1 MIVQAGVIHH
11 KPRIAILGT
20 ITQQSAVPRG
30 DENHHRW
37 TKGKKKNRDPQE
49 AGEKELRVVAVDS
62 KQAKL
67 RYGYETSKVHKE
79 QKNPRLL
86 ISHEPQRERERE
98 RKNLIQLVEG
108 GEGGG
113 GVHRLGLA
121 EHLLQHDADAAT
133 NYSSKEK
140 G

>member
-1 MIVQAGVIHH
+1 M
-11 KPRIAILGT
+11 
-20 ITQQSAVPRG
+20 
-30 DENHHRW
+30 D
-37 TKGKKKNRDPQE
+37 KGEKKNRDPQE
-49 AGEKELRVVAVDS
+49 AGEEELRVVAVDS

-79 QKNPRLL
+79 QKKPRLL

-98 RKNLIQLVEG
+98 REGGRKNLIQLVEG

-121 EHLLQHDADAAT
+121 EHLLQHDA
-133 NYSSKEK
+133 
-140 G
+140 

>member
-1 MIVQAGVIHH
+1 MGTRL
-11 KPRIAILGT
+11 PR
-20 ITQQSAVPRG
+20 S
-30 DENHHRW
+30 
-37 TKGKKKNRDPQE
+37 TKNKKTPPTY
-49 AGEKELRVVAVDS
+49 LS
-62 KQAKL
+62 
-67 RYGYETSKVHKE
+67 
-79 QKNPRLL
+79 
-86 ISHEPQRERERE
+86 RERERE
-98 RKNLIQLVEG
+98 ENLIQLVEG

>member
-1 MIVQAGVIHH
+1 M
-11 KPRIAILGT
+11 
-20 ITQQSAVPRG
+20 
-30 DENHHRW
+30 D
-37 TKGKKKNRDPQE
+37 KGGKKNRDPQE
-49 AGEKELRVVAVDS
+49 AGEKELRMVAVES

-79 QKNPRLL
+79 QKKPRLL
-86 ISHEPQRERERE
+86 ISHEPQRERERERE

>member
-1 MIVQAGVIHH
+1 M
-11 KPRIAILGT
+11 
-20 ITQQSAVPRG
+20 
-30 DENHHRW
+30 D
-37 TKGKKKNRDPQE
+37 KGKKKQRSKRGRGRRAADGRSGQQASQTAIWVRDFQ
-49 AGEKELRVVAVDS
+49 G
-62 KQAKL
+62 
-67 RYGYETSKVHKE
+67 
-79 QKNPRLL
+79 
-86 ISHEPQRERERE
+86 PQRTKKTPPTYLSRDTERERDRERE

-121 EHLLQHDADAAT
+121 EHLLQHDADAAATT